1 MPSKAYQ
8 KWRRARRAELDKIEH
23 AHGAV
28 GVTGRGRWYATPQ
41 VNQAYV
47 MLLASHFQGFCRDL
61 YDESV
66 EFLVGLVNPAYLQPI
81 VKRELN
87 RNRQLARGNAQPGSI
102 GADFDRLV
110 GAFWVRVKLHDPL
123 DQHRFQQKL
132 EELNTW
138 RNAVAHQDFSGF
150 QGPAKLRLA
159 QIRRWR
165 GACNRLARIFDKVMR
180 DYLQSLT
187 GTWPW

>member
-1 MPSKAYQ
+1 M
-8 KWRRARRAELDKIEH
+8 RRGELDRIEH

-28 GVTGRGRWYATPQ
+28 GVTGRGRWYATQQ

-61 YDESV
+61 YFESA
-66 EFLVGLVNPAYLQPI
+66 EFLVGLVNPAYLQPM

-110 GAFWVRVKLHDPL
+110 GTFWVRVNLYDPL
-123 DQHRFQQKL
+123 DEHRFQRNL
-132 EELNTW
+132 EELNKW
-138 RNAVAHQDFSGF
+138 RNAIAHQDFSEF
-150 QGPAKLRLA
+150 PDPARLRLA

-165 GACNRLARIFDKVMR
+165 GVCNRLARVFDKVMR
-180 DYLQSLT
+180 DHLQSLT

>member
-8 KWRRARRAELDKIEH
+8 KWRRARSDELDKIEH

-28 GVTGRGRWYATPQ
+28 GVTGRGRWYATQQ

-61 YDESV
+61 YFESAD
-66 EFLVGLVNPAYLQPI
+66 FLVGLVNPTYLQPI
-81 VKRELN
+81 VKEELK
-87 RNRQLARGNAQPGSI
+87 RNRQLDRGNAHPGSI

-110 GAFWVRVKLHDPL
+110 RSFWEHVERHDPL
-123 DQHRFQQKL
+123 DERHFQQRLK
-132 EELNTW
+132 ELNQW
-138 RNAVAHQDFSGF
+138 RNAMAHQDFSGLP
-150 QGPAKLRLA
+150 GPATLRLA

-165 GACNRLARIFDKVMR
+165 GACNRLDRIFDTVVR

-187 GTWPW
+187 GTSPW